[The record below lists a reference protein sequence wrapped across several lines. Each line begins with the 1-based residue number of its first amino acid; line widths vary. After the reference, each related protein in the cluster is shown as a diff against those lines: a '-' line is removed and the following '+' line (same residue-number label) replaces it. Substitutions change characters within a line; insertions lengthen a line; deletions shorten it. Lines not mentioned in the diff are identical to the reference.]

1 MLARF
6 DIVLVAFPFTDGPNV
21 EPRPAI
27 VRCDGPAERRGS
39 SRKHGH
45 GLGVESPT
53 GAGPLRDV
61 PQKIPLACSDGHA

>member
-6 DIVLVAFPFTDGPNV
+6 DIVLVAFLFTDGPNDK
-21 EPRPAI
+21 PRPAI

-45 GLGVESPT
+45 GLG
-53 GAGPLRDV
+53 A
-61 PQKIPLACSDGHA
+61 

>member
-21 EPRPAI
+21 KPLPAI

-45 GLGVESPT
+45 GHGHGLGAESPT

-61 PQKIPLACSDGHA
+61 PQKSP